1 MALSIPRFAEVVEMH
16 AGVIS
21 VKIIAYWL
29 THGDGV
35 EGRQFVLEDW
45 GVSTLSFETDG
56 TLDVEGGIVYGCL
69 EKSRVGVLAIRL
81 LLTRPDRI
89 LLAIALRGL
98 PRSIGES
105 ALHEG
110 KADCAARTAVLTSSV
125 VASATVPDC

>member
-1 MALSIPRFAEVVEMH
+1 MDVSGGALYE
-16 AGVIS
+16 
-21 VKIIAYWL
+21 
-29 THGDGV
+29 
-35 EGRQFVLEDW
+35 
-45 GVSTLSFETDG
+45 
-56 TLDVEGGIVYGCL
+56 CL
-69 EKSRVGVLAIRL
+69 ERSRVGVLAIRL

-125 VASATVPDC
+125 VASATVSDC